1 MAITPIDP
9 APARNTVPY
18 KPWVES
24 LLETDLPLLSVEM
37 EAAIQAL
44 NTNSWTGTST
54 TSYTPNSGGL
64 GTKVFTTQSGKSW
77 LPGQWVT
84 IGYTSDGRENAVGVV
99 QAYSG
104 TSLTIDIKQVSGHST
119 PRTAWSIAFTSP
131 MAMVGDQEVVVHTGN
146 GYGSTNTKIR
156 RYTTTLKN
164 SGSAITYA
172 DSATLGASFTINV
185 GGIYAIYRAEQFVAA
200 GNMGVSLDTATP
212 TTNIQLLAVDEI
224 LILDQMISTK
234 TYHSVCRVAHLA
246 AGGVLRPHDSAALNG
261 TTDACMMAVKRI
273 A

>member
-9 APARNTVPY
+9 APERNTVPY

-64 GTKVFTTQSGKSW
+64 GTKLFTTQSGKSW

-99 QAYSG
+99 QTYSG
-104 TSLTIDIKQVSGHST
+104 TSLTLDIKQVSGHST

-131 MAMVGDQEVVVHTGN
+131 MSMIGDQEVVVHTGN
-146 GYGSTNTKIR
+146 GYGSTNTRIR
-156 RYTTTLKN
+156 RFTTILKN
-164 SGSAITYA
+164 VGSAITYA
-172 DSATLGASFTINV
+172 DNATLGGSFTINQD
-185 GGIYAIYRAEQFVAA
+185 GIYAIYRSEPFVA
-200 GNMGVSLDTATP
+200 GGVFGVSLN
-212 TTNIQLLAVDEI
+212 TTLPASNFTLLPIAERLMSDSLSSTNTQSSTSRVLQLD
-224 LILDQMISTK
+224 
-234 TYHSVCRVAHLA
+234 
-246 AGGVLRPHDSAALNG
+246 AGDVLRSHDAAVLTG
-261 TTDACMMAVKRI
+261 TTDMCFMAVKRI